1 MRFLSGGLFNNRSA
15 FFDGGGG
22 GNWCF
27 RLGCWG
33 GRLFNGRR
41 SLRLSLGYSSGS
53 RSLLNHN
60 KLFGRGYAFLDG
72 LGGLLNNRRKRL
84 LGESF

>member
-1 MRFLSGGLFNNRSA
+1 MLSGGLFDNSSL
-15 FFDGGGG
+15 FLGGGDRR
-22 GNWCF
+22 F
-27 RLGCWG
+27 RRGCWG